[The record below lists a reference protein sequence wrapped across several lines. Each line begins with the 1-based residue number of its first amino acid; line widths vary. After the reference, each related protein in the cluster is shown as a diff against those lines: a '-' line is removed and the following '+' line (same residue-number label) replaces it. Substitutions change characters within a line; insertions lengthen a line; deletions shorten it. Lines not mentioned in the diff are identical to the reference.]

1 MSKQFSDYTE
11 EQIKEVILKVRSPRK
26 ALDQLDIEFSYEN
39 ATKILDY
46 RNK

>member
-26 ALDQLDIEFSYEN
+26 ALDELDIEYSQEN
-39 ATKILDY
+39 AAKILGY